1 MHFST
6 STRFLLLF
14 PTRAICCHVS
24 QRQSRAGLSLLEV
37 IVAIAILGGAMVV
50 IANLIYIGSKS
61 AGNVRWTSEAQ
72 ILCDTKMAELSA
84 GVIPLQSNGM
94 TSIQENPVWAY
105 SIDIGSTNVNGL
117 LSATVTVQQADT
129 TTGVSPQFSLMRWI
143 PDPDY
148 EPEQSVLQ

>member
-1 MHFST
+1 MRNST
-6 STRFLLLF
+6 SMRFLF
-14 PTRAICCHVS
+14 RCADRHNNQPS
-24 QRQSRAGLSLLEV
+24 DRAGLSLLEV

-50 IANLIYIGSKS
+50 IADLIYIGSRS

-94 TSIQENPVWAY
+94 TSISENPVWTY
-105 SIDIGSTNVNGL
+105 SVDIGATNINGL
-117 LSATVTVQQADT
+117 LSATVTVQPAES
-129 TTGVSPQFSLMRWI
+129 TTGAPRQFTLMRWI